1 MNLCSFIIIACYCQ
15 TVDNRVRLEKMK
27 TFSFEVEIRA
37 GRCDSLGEVVAGQFC
52 SRCTNSLGVAL
63 INNKDGQRINL
74 ADIVESHSVVFFDK
88 KNHQTKLGCGE
99 ITEEN

>member
-1 MNLCSFIIIACYCQ
+1 
-15 TVDNRVRLEKMK
+15 MK

-52 SRCTNSLGVAL
+52 SGCTNSLGVAI
-63 INNKDGQRINL
+63 INNKDGQRIKL

-99 ITEEN
+99 ITVEN